1 MTDTCPESRVTMIR
15 EHLDGIPQFELPEG
29 FSFRMYRPG
38 DEADWLAV
46 HRRADRYDERIVY
59 EPETFER
66 EFARNVEALRQRQY
80 YLCEA
85 SGQAIGT
92 ATAWFDNNYRG
103 KVYGRVHWV
112 AIVPEFQGRG
122 LAKPL
127 LTAVCNRL
135 RELGH
140 VRACLGTYSARTPAI
155 NLYLKFGFVPEIKS
169 EDELRAWRLVRQRLP
184 DSPLAQMDLL
194 PP

>member
-1 MTDTCPESRVTMIR
+1 MTSSSKEFRVTMIR
-15 EHLDGIPQFELPEG
+15 EDLDGIPQFELPEG
-29 FSFRMYRPG
+29 FSLRMYRPG

-46 HRRADRYDERIVY
+46 HRQADRYDEHIDY
-59 EPETFER
+59 SLETFEG
-66 EFARNVEALRQRQY
+66 EFARDVEALSRRQY
-80 YLCEA
+80 YLCQA
-85 SGQAIGT
+85 AGRAIGT
-92 ATAWFDNNYRG
+92 ATAWLDSNYRG

-135 RELGH
+135 GELGH

-155 NLYLKFGFVPEIKS
+155 NLYLKFGFVPEINS
-169 EDELRAWRLVRQRLP
+169 QQDLEAWRLVRGRLP
-184 DSPLAQMDLL
+184 DSPLRGMDLVV
-194 PP
+194 P